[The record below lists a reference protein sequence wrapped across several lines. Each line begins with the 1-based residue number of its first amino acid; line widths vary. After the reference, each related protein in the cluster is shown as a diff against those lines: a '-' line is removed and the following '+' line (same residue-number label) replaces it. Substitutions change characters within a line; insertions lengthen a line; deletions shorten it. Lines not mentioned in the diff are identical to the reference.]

1 MRPLIV
7 FSLFLLPYLSYGQIS
22 FSGKCCLLGTQTSS
36 NSREKVYI
44 GSGVGIGCS
53 APLTNTFLLN
63 AEILY
68 IKRGYKFHNVY
79 EPYGS
84 SMKNMK
90 VSFSY
95 LNLPI
100 FLEYKVSDVC
110 FIEGG
115 GYLGCQMDRNVY
127 FNDQKYS
134 EENFGRKE
142 IFDAGLIGGIK
153 LKWQRIFVELQY
165 QHGLTQ
171 AFKKV
176 DGFAFKGVSLN
187 LGYVLFKR

>member
-1 MRPLIV
+1 MRFLIV

-22 FSGKCCLLGTQTSS
+22 FSGKCCLLGTQISS
-36 NSREKVYI
+36 NSGKEVYI

-53 APLTNTFLLN
+53 SPLTNTFLLN
-63 AEILY
+63 VEIQY
-68 IKRGYKFHNVY
+68 IKRGYKFHDVY
-79 EPYGS
+79 DPYGS
-84 SMKNMK
+84 FMKNTK

-95 LNLPI
+95 LDLPI
-100 FLEYKVSDVC
+100 FLEYRVSDVC

-115 GYLGCQMDRNVY
+115 GYLGCQMDRNLY
-127 FNDQKYS
+127 FEDQKYS
-134 EENFGRKE
+134 ERHLGQKE

-176 DGFAFKGVSLN
+176 DGFALRGVSLN

>member
-1 MRPLIV
+1 
-7 FSLFLLPYLSYGQIS
+7 
-22 FSGKCCLLGTQTSS
+22 
-36 NSREKVYI
+36 
-44 GSGVGIGCS
+44 
-53 APLTNTFLLN
+53 
-63 AEILY
+63 
-68 IKRGYKFHNVY
+68 
-79 EPYGS
+79 
-84 SMKNMK
+84 MKNMK

-115 GYLGCQMDRNVY
+115 GYLGCQIDRNVY

>member
-7 FSLFLLPYLSYGQIS
+7 LSLFLLPYLSYGQIS
-22 FSGKCCLLGTQTSS
+22 FSGKCCLLGTQISS
-36 NSREKVYI
+36 NSREEVYI

-53 APLTNTFLLN
+53 APLTSTFLLN
-63 AEILY
+63 VEMQY

-79 EPYGS
+79 DPYGS
-84 SMKNMK
+84 FMKNTK

-95 LNLPI
+95 LDLPI
-100 FLEYKVSDVC
+100 FLEYRVSDVC

-115 GYLGCQMDRNVY
+115 GYLGCQMDRNLY
-127 FNDQKYS
+127 FEDQKYS
-134 EENFGRKE
+134 ERHLGQKE
-142 IFDAGLIGGIK
+142 FFDAGLIGGIK

-176 DGFAFKGVSLN
+176 DGFDFRGVSLS
-187 LGYVLFKR
+187 LGYVLSQR

>member
-1 MRPLIV
+1 MRYLLA
-7 FSLFLLPYLSYGQIS
+7 FSLFLLPFLSYGQIS
-22 FSGKCCLLGTQTSS
+22 FSGKCCLLGTQISS
-36 NSREKVYI
+36 DFREKVYI
-44 GSGVGIGCS
+44 GSGMGIGCS

-63 AEILY
+63 VEMLY

-79 EPYGS
+79 EPYGG
-84 SMKNMK
+84 SMRNMK

-95 LNLPI
+95 LDLPI
-100 FLEYKVSDVC
+100 FLEYRVSDVF

-115 GYLGCQMDRNVY
+115 GYLGCQMGRNVY
-127 FNDQKYS
+127 FDDQKYS
-134 EENFGRKE
+134 EGILGQKE
-142 IFDAGLIGGIK
+142 IFDAGLTGGIK

-176 DGFAFKGVSLN
+176 DGFAFRGVSLN
-187 LGYVLFKR
+187 LGYGLFKR